1 MTSSSP
7 TTVSMIQAVA
17 SPIEMKKGTEL
28 QGRYVV
34 SELIGTGGYATVWR
48 ATDKELNRDVA
59 IKRLLR
65 DNWRTASPDQIEAVL
80 QEGRNAARLKG
91 HKNIVEVYDVFEEAS
106 EAFLVMEYVDG
117 PSLDKVFKEH
127 ALKGTWIASDEAL
140 DYLRQI
146 LEGLVFAHSSGLIH
160 RDIKPSNILIS
171 KLGVVKIA
179 DFGIAKPMP
188 FSKPDTA
195 GVAEPGFAATGSQ
208 SFMSFEQSRGEQL
221 DQRTDIFSAGIV
233 GYLLLTG
240 RHPFNHSSGAFSIF
254 DLIRESSYTCPQVAP
269 RSDLPESVRKA
280 VMKML
285 TKDRTARYHSVYDP
299 LAELTRGSSQVCPEC
314 ATQNP
319 VGFNFCGQ
327 CGSSLRPKPQTE
339 QTARSSQSSAAVGQS
354 PVSLTDEG
362 FEITKA
368 GDWEGAIRLYRA
380 AIEAD
385 GSYGRAFSNLGFALN
400 RLGQYEETIRVLTAG
415 MKVTKDAN
423 ILHRLYDTRGFARSN
438 LKRYAEAIEDFSQAL
453 ELNDNNP
460 RVYYHRA
467 ESAALLG
474 EVKMAYDDVFSALE
488 RDPDFV
494 PAIRLKE
501 RLDRGR
507 FGSPNYAGS

>member
-1 MTSSSP
+1 MTSSSAP
-7 TTVSMIQAVA
+7 FAPQVA
-17 SPIEMKKGTEL
+17 PVVPLEMRKGTEL

-48 ATDKELNRDVA
+48 ATDKERNRDVA

-65 DNWRTASPDQIEAVL
+65 DRWRNASTDEIEAVL
-80 QEGRNAARLKG
+80 EEGRNAARLKG
-91 HKNIVEVYDVFEEAS
+91 HKNIVEVYDVFEEGG

-117 PSLDKVFKEH
+117 PSLDTVFKEH
-127 ALKGTWIASDEAL
+127 ALKGTWIRNDEAL
-140 DYLRQI
+140 EYLRQI

-171 KLGVVKIA
+171 KLGVVKLA

-188 FSKPDTA
+188 FSKPATA
-195 GVAEPGFAATGSQ
+195 GLLEPGFAATGSQ
-208 SFMSFEQSRGEQL
+208 TFMSFEQSRGEQL

-240 RHPFNHSSGAFSIF
+240 RHPFNHPSGAFSIF
-254 DLIRESSYTCPQVAP
+254 ELIRESGYGCLDISS

-280 VMKML
+280 VLRML
-285 TKDRTARYHSVYDP
+285 TKDRSLRYHSVYEP
-299 LAELTRGSSQVCPEC
+299 LAELTRGSSQICPEC

-319 VGFNFCGQ
+319 VGSNFCSQ
-327 CGSSLRPKPQTE
+327 CGNSLRTKSAPTRPIRLPQT
-339 QTARSSQSSAAVGQS
+339 SQPSGQSAAT
-354 PVSLTDEG
+354 LTDAG
-362 FEITKA
+362 FELTRS
-368 GDWEGAIRLYRA
+368 GDWEGAIKLYRA
-380 AIEAD
+380 AIESD
-385 GSYGRAFSNLGFALN
+385 HSYGRAFSNLGFALN
-400 RLGQYEETIRVLTAG
+400 RLGQYEEAIRVLSDGITA
-415 MKVTKDAN
+415 TKDNN

-438 LKRYAEAIEDFSQAL
+438 LKRFAEAIIDFSQAL

-467 ESAALLG
+467 ESAAQLG
-474 EVKMAYDDVFSALE
+474 EAEQAYNDVFAALGL
-488 RDPDFV
+488 DPDFV
-494 PAIRLKE
+494 PAVRLKE

-507 FGSPNYAGS
+507 FGFGS

>member
-1 MTSSSP
+1 MTSSPS
-7 TTVSMIQAVA
+7 TVSVVQAAVA
-17 SPIEMKKGTEL
+17 PLEMKKGTEL

-65 DNWRTASPDQIEAVL
+65 DNWRTASQGEIEAVL

-106 EAFLVMEYVDG
+106 EGFLVMEYVDG

-127 ALKGTWIASDEAL
+127 ALRGTWIASDEAL

-171 KLGVVKIA
+171 KLGVVKLA

-188 FSKPDTA
+188 FSKPATA
-195 GVAEPGFAATGSQ
+195 GVSEPGFAATGSQ

-254 DLIRESSYTCPQVAP
+254 DLIRESSYTCQEIAP
-269 RSDLPESVRKA
+269 RSDLPETVRKA

-285 TKDRTARYHSVYDP
+285 TKDRTARYNSVYDP

-327 CGSSLRPKPQTE
+327 CGSSLRTKPQIG
-339 QTARSSQSSAAVGQS
+339 QPARSSQTAATSGQS
-354 PVSLTDEG
+354 PATLTDAG
-362 FEITKA
+362 FELTKS
-368 GDWEGAIRLYRA
+368 GDWEGAIRLYRE
-380 AIEAD
+380 AIELD
-385 GSYGRAFSNLGFALN
+385 GTYGRAFSNLGFALN
-400 RLGQYEETIRVLTAG
+400 RLGRYEETLRVLTDG

-423 ILHRLYDTRGFARSN
+423 VLHRLYDTRGFARSN
-438 LKRYAEAIEDFSQAL
+438 LKRFAEAIDDFSKAL

-467 ESAALLG
+467 ESAAELG
-474 EVKMAYDDVFSALE
+474 EVKQAYDDVFTALE

-507 FGSPNYAGS
+507 FGFSNYAGS

>member
-1 MTSSSP
+1 MTSSSN
-7 TTVSMIQAVA
+7 VAMVQAVVA
-17 SPIEMKKGTEL
+17 APIEMKKGTEL

-65 DNWRTASPDQIEAVL
+65 DNWRSASADEIEIVL

-91 HKNIVEVYDVFEEAS
+91 HKNIVEVYDVFEEAN

-127 ALKGTWIASDEAL
+127 SLKGTWIASDEAL

-171 KLGVVKIA
+171 KLGVVKLA

-188 FSKPDTA
+188 FSKPATSSLS
-195 GVAEPGFAATGSQ
+195 EPGFAATGSQ

-254 DLIRESSYTCPQVAP
+254 ELIREPSYTCQEVAP
-269 RSDLPESVRKA
+269 RADLPESVRKA

-285 TKDRTARYHSVYDP
+285 SKDRTARYHSVYDP

-327 CGSSLRPKPQTE
+327 CGSSLRTKAQNE
-339 QTARSSQSSAAVGQS
+339 QPTRTSPGQS
-354 PVSLTDEG
+354 PVSLTDAG
-362 FEITKA
+362 FELTKT

-380 AIEAD
+380 AIESD
-385 GSYGRAFSNLGFALN
+385 GSFGRAFSNLGFALN
-400 RLGQYEETIRVLTAG
+400 RLGQYEETIRVLTDG
-415 MKVTKDAN
+415 MKVIKDAN

-438 LKRYAEAIEDFSQAL
+438 LKRYAEAIEDFSKAL

-467 ESAALLG
+467 ESAAQLG
-474 EVKMAYDDVFSALE
+474 EVEMAYSDVFSALE

-494 PAIRLKE
+494 SAIRLKE

-507 FGSPNYAGS
+507 FGSSNYAGS